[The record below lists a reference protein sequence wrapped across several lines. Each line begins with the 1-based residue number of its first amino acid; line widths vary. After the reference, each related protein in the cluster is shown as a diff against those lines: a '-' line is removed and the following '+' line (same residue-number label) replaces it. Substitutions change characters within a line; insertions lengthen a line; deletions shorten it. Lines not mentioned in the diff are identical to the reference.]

1 MLASH
6 WNDRRLLDISGTLPN
21 GEKYKSFTEFKR
33 LVVSQEARFLKGLSE
48 KLLVYALGRPVEGTD
63 REAIDNVVAAAKRD
77 GATLRSMIQNI
88 AATKAFQTKT
98 PAAY

>member
-1 MLASH
+1 MESKVAFRRISSSQ
-6 WNDRRLLDISGTLPN
+6 RRLDTKLDFHRCN
-21 GEKYKSFTEFKR
+21 FR
-33 LVVSQEARFLKGLSE
+33 LVAARLSE

-98 PAAY
+98 TAAY

>member
-1 MLASH
+1 MGNENCSFLRFGMATP
-6 WNDRRLLDISGTLPN
+6 RGSG
-21 GEKYKSFTEFKR
+21 S
-33 LVVSQEARFLKGLSE
+33 GLQRHT
-48 KLLVYALGRPVEGTD
+48 GRPVEGTD

-98 PAAY
+98 TAAY

>member
-1 MLASH
+1 MTRVRSYTNITFALLEPCSTRLTESSFQSRAATKFAS
-6 WNDRRLLDISGTLPN
+6 
-21 GEKYKSFTEFKR
+21 KR
-33 LVVSQEARFLKGLSE
+33 EPVR
-48 KLLVYALGRPVEGTD
+48 VYALGRPVEGTD

-98 PAAY
+98 TAAY